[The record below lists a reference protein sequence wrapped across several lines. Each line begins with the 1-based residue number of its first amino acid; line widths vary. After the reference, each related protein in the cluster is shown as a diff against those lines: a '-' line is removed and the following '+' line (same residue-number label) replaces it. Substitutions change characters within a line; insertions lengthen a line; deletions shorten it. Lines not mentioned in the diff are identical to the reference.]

1 MTRSGNFLNFTGQ
14 DRIRHHMFAQTGLVS
29 LALSLSLARP
39 GHVHVTPC
47 PSLLNHYYF
56 PIPRS
61 YPSGHPL
68 PHTCTQDGWFLQP
81 ERRPARLPGRTIFSR
96 CIYVGVVECA
106 PASPYTYSSSTH
118 RFPDERTPIEATP
131 LSATS
136 AEIVLG
142 VGLGLGLGSHSSSH
156 APLLLATLLSHNI
169 PLPRVH

>member
-118 RFPDERTPIEATP
+118 RGYASFSDIHGAWF
-131 LSATS
+131 
-136 AEIVLG
+136 
-142 VGLGLGLGSHSSSH
+142 GLGSGFGIGFTLTLLLAR
-156 APLLLATLLSHNI
+156 APLLLATLLSHTR
-169 PLPRVH
+169 PFPRVH